1 METVK
6 NNVIWNPN
14 ETIYKIDSEPD
25 GIFIILSGS
34 VNIYAR
40 DNLLLNSIGEKELLG
55 ETSTILNKKR
65 SVTAKAGPNG
75 ASAVYINK
83 KNLESALRDNTS
95 LKAIIE
101 KTQLR
106 LMASNNQS
114 EELSRILNKVIIKI
128 DEGKTAMN
136 GVKDLIGE
144 AKKNISSLINS
155 NLD

>member
-1 METVK
+1 M
-6 NNVIWNPN
+6 
-14 ETIYKIDSEPD
+14 
-25 GIFIILSGS
+25 
-34 VNIYAR
+34 
-40 DNLLLNSIGEKELLG
+40 LLNSIGEKELLG

>member
-14 ETIYKIDSEPD
+14 ETIYQIDSEPD

-40 DNLLLNSIGEKELLG
+40 DGLLLNSIGEKELLG

-83 KNLESALRDNTS
+83 KNLESALRDNTA

-136 GVKDLIGE
+136 GVKELIGE
-144 AKKNISSLINS
+144 AKIKISSLVNS